1 MGMAIVLSDISAA
14 LFWESQ
20 SLEGP
25 HAPRRV
31 MSPPDCGAPTARD
44 VERARNLLA
53 FLPCEPLHVLVGSRL
68 DRRWHPGIVAHS
80 CTKELPTG
88 SFFSIGEGMF
98 IASPELTFIQLARR
112 LPIEHLIH
120 FAMMLCGVYARE
132 PALRAMEDGCPEP
145 LFAQRRRLSKR
156 AALITVDD
164 LRSYVNELR
173 GVQGRGL
180 KGVQLAIQALPHVI
194 GRSRSPMESALSM
207 ALCLPHRLGGFALP
221 QPTLNS
227 SVYLADKGN
236 LAGGVR
242 WDSRGLPYFE
252 CDLVWQKQRVI
263 VEYHGDDGHF
273 TREGVARD
281 ARKANILLGE
291 GYSYYVATLDSMSA
305 SKFPE
310 FAHRIRLDLHRKF
323 QTTVKDFEH
332 RGERLRAMLRQDY
345 LLGCRLDDC
354 GMTR

>member
-1 MGMAIVLSDISAA
+1 MAMAIILSDISAA

-25 HAPRRV
+25 YAPRRV

-53 FLPCEPLHVLVGSRL
+53 FLPCEPLHVLVESRL
-68 DRRWHPGIVAHS
+68 DRRWHSDVVAHS
-80 CTKELPTG
+80 CTKELPAG

-98 IASPELTFIQLARR
+98 VASPELTFIQLARR
-112 LPIEHLIH
+112 LPLEHLIH

-132 PALRAMEDGCPEP
+132 PALFSMEGDCPEP
-145 LFAQRRRLSKR
+145 VFAQRRHLSKR
-156 AALITVDD
+156 TALITVDD
-164 LRSYVNELR
+164 LCSYVNELQ

-180 KGVQLAIQALPHVI
+180 KGIQRAIQALPHVI
-194 GRSRSPMESALSM
+194 GRSRSPMESALAM

-221 QPTLNS
+221 HPALNS

-252 CDLVWQKQRVI
+252 CDLVWQEQRVI

-332 RGERLRAMLRQDY
+332 RGEELRAMLRQDY
-345 LLGCRLDDC
+345 LLGCRLAGC
-354 GMTR
+354 RMTR